1 MMNSERLEDQ
11 VYLLREAIRELS
23 DKLVNTEWN
32 TRILSLL
39 CLETGITSAQRDSIV
54 SGFIR
59 LSESDE
65 NLEASA
71 LPKYRKVVEDVLA
84 GSQTLAG
91 DVDSKLVIDLLEATA
106 ESSYHR
112 LYELT
117 DYLEYGPDYD
127 SLFDQTKN

>member
-1 MMNSERLEDQ
+1 MNSERLEDQ
-11 VYLLREAIRELS
+11 VYLLREAVRELS
-23 DKLVNTEWN
+23 DKLVNTEWS
-32 TRILSLL
+32 TRLLSLL
-39 CLETGITSAQRDSIV
+39 CLETGITSVQRDSIV

-91 DVDSKLVIDLLEATA
+91 DVDNKLVIDLLEATA
-106 ESSYHR
+106 ESAYHR

-127 SLFDQTKN
+127 SLFDQTKK

>member
-1 MMNSERLEDQ
+1 MNSERLEDQ
-11 VYLLREAIRELS
+11 VYLLREAVRELS
-23 DKLVNTEWN
+23 DKLVNTEWS
-32 TRILSLL
+32 TRLLSLL
-39 CLETGITSAQRDSIV
+39 CLETGITSVQRDSIV

-65 NLEASA
+65 NLEVSA

-84 GSQTLAG
+84 GSQTL
-91 DVDSKLVIDLLEATA
+91 VDNKLVIDLLEATA

-127 SLFDQTKN
+127 SLFDQTEK

>member
-1 MMNSERLEDQ
+1 MNNERIEDQ
-11 VYLLREAIRELS
+11 VYLLREAVRELT
-23 DKLVNTEWN
+23 DKLVNTDWN
-32 TRILSLL
+32 TRLLSLL

-71 LPKYRKVVEDVLA
+71 LPKYRKMVEDVLA

-91 DVDSKLVIDLLEATA
+91 DVSNKLVIDQSL
-106 ESSYHR
+106 HI
-112 LYELT
+112 T
-117 DYLEYGPDYD
+117 DYM
-127 SLFDQTKN
+127 N